1 MKDYTPNIATAQR
14 LIAKFGR
21 PVILRNE
28 DQTPV
33 DEERPWGPDLDTG
46 DLSLSTFGVF
56 VPPNQ
61 VRIFGLS
68 ALGDATEFRD
78 MVTFSEQIMIC
89 SPGEV
94 DAKSFDI
101 VIDAGVHWRINGIQI
116 LKPGTQTVLCYF
128 GIRR

>member
-21 PVILRNE
+21 PVILRHE

-33 DEERPWGPDLDTG
+33 DEERPWGPDLDTD

-68 ALGDATEFRD
+68 ALGDSTEFRD
-78 MVTFSEQIMIC
+78 LVTFSEQIMIC
-89 SPGEV
+89 SPG
-94 DAKSFDI
+94 DI
-101 VIDAGVHWRINGIQI
+101 DPKFYDTVVDAGVHWRINAIQS
-116 LKPGTQTVLCYF
+116 LKPGTQTILCYF